1 MNKSQTQVIEG
12 ALEYSARL
20 EVRVASSAVDWH
32 LAKSALLEEHGLG
45 AGAEAGDRL
54 CQLVYEEDRLVA
66 VLV

>member
-1 MNKSQTQVIEG
+1 MNKSQTQLIG
-12 ALEYSARL
+12 SASEYSGNL
-20 EVRVASSAVDWH
+20 EVRVASSAADWQ
-32 LAKSALLEEHGLG
+32 LAKSALLEEHSLG